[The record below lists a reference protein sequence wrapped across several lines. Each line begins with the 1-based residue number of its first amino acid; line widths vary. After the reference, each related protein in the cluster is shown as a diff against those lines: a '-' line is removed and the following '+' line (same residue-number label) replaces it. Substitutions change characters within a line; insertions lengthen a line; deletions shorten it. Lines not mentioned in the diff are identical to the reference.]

1 MGRQDAGAER
11 QDAASL
17 RAFTR
22 KLLADLRAL
31 ESMLASGAIERG
43 VRRIGA
49 EQELFLLDR
58 DYRPAPLAVEMMEKL
73 AEDGHFTTEVAPQ
86 PRVRRIRWS
95 SEAAACAPWRRSW
108 PSCSPRRG
116 APPTSSTARW

>member
-1 MGRQDAGAER
+1 MGRQDAGSEG
-11 QDAASL
+11 QDAESL

-22 KLLADLRAL
+22 KLLGDLRAL
-31 ESMLASGAIERG
+31 DSMLESGAIERG

-73 AEDGHFTTEVAPQ
+73 AADGHFTTEVARFNLEFNSDPLLFGGDCLSQ
-86 PRVRRIRWS
+86 L
-95 SEAAACAPWRRSW
+95 
-108 PSCSPRRG
+108 
-116 APPTSSTARW
+116 